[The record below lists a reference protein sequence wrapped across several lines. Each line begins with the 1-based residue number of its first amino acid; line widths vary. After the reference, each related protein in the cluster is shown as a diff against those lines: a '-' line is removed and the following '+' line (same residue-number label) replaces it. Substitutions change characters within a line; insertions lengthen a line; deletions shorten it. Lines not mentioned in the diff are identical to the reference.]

1 VARYPSAEP
10 KKWKDQNGDSLKDL
24 LEKEQLVGGWRRM
37 INEYRRFHMKFTR
50 NYFLRFLAILF
61 ISASF
66 SGCGKKPKQTADHFM
81 SLLVAGKHLEVQ
93 EMLGKDMKSMAGML
107 GGVSNESL
115 KPYFRAGTFKSYAL
129 TEQEKTDKSVRYR
142 VDAITS
148 DGNRY
153 SDFIDLIREDGDWKI
168 SRF

>member
-1 VARYPSAEP
+1 
-10 KKWKDQNGDSLKDL
+10 
-24 LEKEQLVGGWRRM
+24 M

-148 DGNRY
+148 EDCSVTEETLDRHVMTLRDKLGLF
-153 SDFIDLIREDGDWKI
+153 SDYVQTVPYIGY
-168 SRF
+168 RFKE